1 LNIVILTNRDLA
13 SQLALAY
20 LVNGLE
26 QHQLSIFLSEGV
38 GNSKYYVNALK
49 ELSQYEKM
57 VMGNLALDF
66 DQLAE
71 KAGCQLQGFS
81 DLDNRINSIEGIAR
95 VGDCCPDL
103 IISVRFGLII
113 DEPIISIPPC
123 GVINLHSGV
132 LPEYRGVMATFRA
145 MLNAEPLI
153 GSTLHYI
160 RDRGIDTGDIISIER
175 IAVDPDCS
183 YLLNVLRL
191 YPQGCD
197 QILRAV
203 NAINHKQPLPG
214 QPQQGQPSYYS
225 FPNSEE
231 IEQFCAFGYRLFDP
245 FEEQLIKDLQL

>member
-66 DQLAE
+66 DQL
-71 KAGCQLQGFS
+71 
-81 DLDNRINSIEGIAR
+81 
-95 VGDCCPDL
+95 GDCCPDL

-203 NAINHKQPLPG
+203 NAINHKQPLPS